1 VLQRVGL
8 FVPSNDFKSC
18 PIIARDCGSDSRF
31 RKNNRNSSRFFSVG
45 YSLVQR
51 ESGFAVFAAECDW
64 YCGSRHADFVTSCH
78 VGSDFSG
85 DSCNDHSDG
94 LLCIHLHPVRH
105 GPDRGSRVDLL
116 ARHNWAIRALAVV
129 HSPGQ
134 AAPDLFRQ
142 Q

>member
-1 VLQRVGL
+1 VLRWVGL

-18 PIIARDCGSDSRF
+18 PVIARDCGSDSRF
-31 RKNNRNSSRFFSVG
+31 WKNNRNSSRFSSVG
-45 YSLVQR
+45 YFLAQR
-51 ESGFAVFAAECDW
+51 ESEFAVFVVECDW
-64 YCGSRHADFVTSCH
+64 YCGSRRVDFATSCH

-85 DSCNDHSDG
+85 GSCNDRSDG

-105 GPDRGSRVDLL
+105 GPDRGNHVDLL
-116 ARHNWAIRALAVV
+116 ARHNWEIRVLAVV
-129 HSPGQ
+129 HSLGR